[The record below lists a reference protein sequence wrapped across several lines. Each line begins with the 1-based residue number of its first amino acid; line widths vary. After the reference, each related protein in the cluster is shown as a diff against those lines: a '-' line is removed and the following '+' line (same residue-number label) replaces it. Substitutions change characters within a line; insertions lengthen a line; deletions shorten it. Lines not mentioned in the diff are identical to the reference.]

1 MKDLKVLF
9 EDTLDLEEKTF
20 FKSGDRIMY
29 VLDDVARANPGK
41 TVSDDSGYILKVTG
55 TGYIVKSD
63 LNGQE
68 LKVPNKS
75 AVAYGGAGADG
86 QTP

>member
-1 MKDLKVLF
+1 MKDLKLLF
-9 EDTLDLEEKTF
+9 EETLDLDEKTY
-20 FKSGDRIMY
+20 FKKGDRIMY

-41 TVSDDSGYILKVTG
+41 KVDDDSGYIVKVSG
-55 TGYIVKSD
+55 DNYIVKSD

-68 LKVPNKS
+68 FKVPNKS
-75 AVAYGGAGADG
+75 AIAYGGSGADG